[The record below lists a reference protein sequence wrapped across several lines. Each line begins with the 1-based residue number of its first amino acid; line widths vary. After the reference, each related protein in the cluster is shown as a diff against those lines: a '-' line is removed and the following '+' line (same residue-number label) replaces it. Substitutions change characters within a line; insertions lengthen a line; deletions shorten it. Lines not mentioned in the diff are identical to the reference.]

1 MNNPSHSISSKWFL
15 SRALISVGKVFT
27 RLASMMS
34 RGSSVLFRNPNSI
47 EAITKVAGVLIV
59 ATPFVYSFFQ
69 FRHRGLECIPNCDSF
84 AYLWSGPLSVYFVT
98 GRSLLQ
104 RTVFYLL
111 SNNTSHIHIVQH
123 LLFAA
128 TAFLWLWALRPASKL
143 QYLTVSLLIAW
154 VAGST
159 YLSHQSSFISA
170 DPIYLA
176 FLFIF
181 PATVVSA
188 SRGSGGGV
196 GTAPCCRRESL
207 RYSQRTRHHCTWSAC
222 CC

>member
-1 MNNPSHSISSKWFL
+1 MNNPSHSTSSKWFL
-15 SRALISVGKVFT
+15 SCALISVGKTFK
-27 RLASMMS
+27 RLTSMIAWRLRS
-34 RGSSVLFRNPNSI
+34 PNSI

-69 FRHRGLECIPNCDSF
+69 FRYRGLECIPNCDSF
-84 AYLWSGPLSVYFVT
+84 SYLWSGPLSVYFVT

-104 RTVFYLL
+104 RMVFYLL
-111 SNNTSHIHIVQH
+111 ANNIFHIHIVQH

-128 TAFLWLWALRPASKL
+128 TAFLWLWALKPASKL

-154 VAGST
+154 VAGSV
-159 YLSHQSSFISA
+159 YLSHQSLFIA
-170 DPIYLA
+170 AEPIYLA

-207 RYSQRTRHHCTWSAC
+207 RYSQRTQHRCTWSAC